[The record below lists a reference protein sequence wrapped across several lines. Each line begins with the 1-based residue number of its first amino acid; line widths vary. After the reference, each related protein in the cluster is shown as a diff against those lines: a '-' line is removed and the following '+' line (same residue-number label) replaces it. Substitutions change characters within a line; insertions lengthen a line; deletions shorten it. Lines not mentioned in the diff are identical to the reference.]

1 MPPPINPAKVPIAIA
16 LPTFSPVIFSP
27 VNALLVTYE
36 RPPAAA
42 PPTADA
48 PICIP
53 TLPAVLTTP
62 AARIPPPAAI
72 GAVMHLQQLL
82 QLFESTLVCGQS
94 FRCRSWPIR

>member
-36 RPPAAA
+36 TPPAAA

-72 GAVMHLQQLL
+72 GSAITPPAAPTAV
-82 QLFESTLVCGQS
+82 
-94 FRCRSWPIR
+94 